1 MPGDSI
7 PASRALLK
15 YGSTMRTRVALV
27 TGFEPYGGRGINPSA
42 EVVRR
47 VDGLQIEGAQ
57 VVGRVLPVSF
67 APLQA
72 RIRALVEDIEP
83 EVVVALGLWPGEPM
97 IRLERLALNL
107 ADFEI
112 PDNDGLML
120 RDDWVDA
127 SGTPAVPATLPLRAI
142 ETALLQGGIPA
153 RLSTT
158 AGTFLC
164 NATLYSFLSAAGARP
179 GSGGVPACGF
189 IHLPY
194 LPGQVAGLL
203 EDLRKERRLEQ
214 HQRADLASMS
224 LATMVEAVRIALAV
238 SLTRAEPAPRPT

>member
-1 MPGDSI
+1 MG
-7 PASRALLK
+7 AR
-15 YGSTMRTRVALV
+15 RALV
-27 TGFEPYGGRGINPSA
+27 TGFEPYGGRGVNPSA

-47 VDGLQIEGAQ
+47 MDGLEIQGAR

-67 APLQA
+67 AALRA
-72 RIRALVEDIEP
+72 RVEALLEEVKP
-83 EVVVALGLWPGEPM
+83 AVVVALGLWPGEPV
-97 IRLERLALNL
+97 IRLERIALNL

-120 RDDWVDA
+120 RDDALDTLGVSA
-127 SGTPAVPATLPLRAI
+127 RPATLPLRAI
-142 ETALLQGGIPA
+142 ETALLQAGIPT

-164 NATLYSFLSAAGARP
+164 NATLYSFLSA
-179 GSGGVPACGF
+179 SGTRGPREDAAPACGF

-194 LPGQVAGLL
+194 LPEQVAGLL
-203 EDLRKERRLEQ
+203 VDLRKERRFEQ

-224 LATMVEAVRIALAV
+224 LATMMEAVRIALGV
-238 SLTRAEPAPRPT
+238 SLRHFHPADRTT